1 MQYSA
6 VECVVVQ
13 CIVQFIHTTYIVIIA
28 LIIYCILPEGR
39 MLVPIPGQVVPVAPA
54 PMPAGVSYADKQQ
67 QGGATMQTG
76 QQGAQYGYDGTAPQ
90 VSDTVWLFP

>member
-1 MQYSA
+1 
-6 VECVVVQ
+6 
-13 CIVQFIHTTYIVIIA
+13 
-28 LIIYCILPEGR
+28 